1 MTQKSIHPAIKKFE
15 LAIPKFGLRA
25 FIMAAGL
32 LWLISLALGY
42 LGQVAAYLE
51 APTWAI
57 AGLRLLSYIAGTLLA
72 LLVVY
77 RLWGLAVQFGL
88 FLWSLLA
95 DTETVAVELDAGS
108 EAVPVEEGPEI
119 LQTVHNLTRILDQ
132 IEADS
137 RQARTLLVDAA
148 TYTGVLVELV
158 QAIATRAEEMTAE
171 IDQMNQALVAIK
183 TGDGVE
189 IATAAG
195 ALKDEHIR
203 SLMTTGVQHAD
214 YWDSVARLIGSQL
227 GTLRQ
232 WERGY
237 RRFAGSLLVE
247 VSKAKAKLAS
257 LEASNDLVRASRPL
271 LQIQANLNQAGH
283 YLQLERTP
291 VHQIARLV
299 PAALK

>member
-1 MTQKSIHPAIKKFE
+1 MKPNKFKVS
-15 LAIPKFGLRA
+15 IPKFGLRA

-42 LGQVAAYLE
+42 LGQVATYLE
-51 APTWAI
+51 APVWAV

-72 LLVVY
+72 LLAVY
-77 RLWGLAVQFGL
+77 RLWGLTVQFGL
-88 FLWSLLA
+88 FLWSLISE
-95 DTETVAVELDAGS
+95 TETVSVGLDDAGS
-108 EAVPVEEGPEI
+108 VEEGPEI
-119 LQTVHNLTRILDQ
+119 AQAIGNLAEILDQ

-148 TYTGVLVELV
+148 TYTGMLVDLV
-158 QAIATRAEEMTAE
+158 QAIAGRAEEMMAE
-171 IDQMNQALVAIK
+171 IDQLNQALAAIK
-183 TGDGVE
+183 TGDGVQ

-195 ALKDEHIR
+195 EISDAHIR
-203 SLMTTGVQHAD
+203 SLMTTEIKHAD

-247 VSKAKAKLAS
+247 VSKAKGRLAS
-257 LEASNDLVRASRPL
+257 LEASNDLVGTSRPL
-271 LQIQANLNQAGH
+271 MQIQANLNQAGH
-283 YLQLERTP
+283 HLQLEQTP
-291 VHQIARLV
+291 VRQIAQLAPVAGRNLW
-299 PAALK
+299 AS